1 MKRPLCLIG
10 TSLAIMTRPA
20 APISPGGAHDGVDA
34 AATPDHFI
42 VPVPPVVDDNFEDRW
57 AHHSHQSL
65 RRSTTTTRTTTPAA
79 HSLASNI
86 THHTHALPQRHL
98 YHATTGTFKNLVL
111 LLRFSDHAT
120 RRLPTQSDISR
131 LYNSE
136 EHTVP
141 TNKYL
146 VKASSGSNGSRG
158 RGDGKSKD
166 DIDEIVPS
174 GSIRQVYHQN
184 SYGTFTIETTV
195 IDWITLRHP
204 ESYYASGNHGFS
216 KFKTAIIEALNILD
230 DNPKKYFKPYG
241 GTLKKKYDRE
251 FDFTK
256 FDIDENGA
264 LDGLGILHSGYGA
277 EFGGTDCNGA
287 INEKRIWS
295 HKGGIEWMSNQ
306 HTDTTEDDVRVH
318 RYYVSSALRGKCHAN
333 IVRMGVICH
342 ELGHY
347 LGLPDLYDGTFEGSG
362 LGAYDFMSQ
371 SWGWDGGGIYPPN
384 LSAWSRLGVGWARAT
399 VIDKDG
405 TYELRASTI
414 SNVVYKITAGYPEG
428 EYLLLENRQ
437 PYGYDS
443 KIEQGGIAI
452 YHVDENASGQTRR
465 GYPSLGDDHDDDG
478 QVSWPE
484 NGKHYKVALLAA
496 DGNYDLERGA
506 NQGDGG
512 DLWHAGSKLTE
523 LFPNG
528 GGEGNFPNTDA
539 YQNGDVRSTGITIS
553 GFSESGSVMTF
564 SVEGLHQVVV
574 SLDSV
579 FATSKPTTLEP
590 TTSKP
595 VTQPPTTT
603 EPTSSPSTSK
613 PSQQPSYAPVTPRPT
628 SPPTPPPPKK
638 ISITPEPMCGNLC
651 VVPLPSGECPP
662 DPHALPN
669 CLNVPIG
676 ALCDADGECETDQ
689 YLNNC
694 MSYDVYQRVECGA
707 IYSTARNPAVA
718 TVTSTTTTTATTTDT
733 TNVANSASDDTSG
746 EAQQLCSNLC
756 TVPLHPREC
765 PSNPYDLSDCLNVP
779 IGALC
784 EADGECDTDMYLNN
798 CLTYDVYRSV
808 ECGAASSSAIDDDST
823 DTTTPATADSS
834 LNMANFPSAAAA
846 ASAQAWAN
854 PGDASVLHQ
863 KDAALDGMTNW
874 NTPFIVTHPVEDE
887 PIVTMTAA
895 TGSPTDS
902 LTYSPTEFLEDDP
915 IVALIAT
922 SRPTDPSTKFPS
934 RLPSNQPTLPTTKFP
949 TKAPSRSPSVKP
961 TVLVITGSSSHRP
974 DVKPF
979 TGVDTTRSDSAGHD
993 GVNSCPYYPGWILG
1007 VSHCLKDCHQ
1017 PPYMYSDSK
1026 FEFDTL
1032 EECCDLHYQGKQSC
1046 RAQTLLALE
1055 EMSSDEDGSGVLGS
1069 VGGQVWKDANGNHWQ
1084 DPNER
1089 RMGNG
1094 VPGAVV
1100 DLYECPSSTASNN
1113 PLRVRNSVKSTL
1125 TSLDGSYLLQEIQ
1138 PGRYYVQVAVPER
1151 YHLSSTITGWDRVF
1165 DSDFDGEG
1173 KSQCLDLTGGKEIML
1188 NAGLI
1193 PNGPVDELADST
1205 LADTNTELVSAAGND
1220 ETEIEDE
1227 VTDLSPT
1234 LEDNSSSEAE
1244 QNDEDEDV
1252 LIDVA
1257 SYSAM
1262 HTKKRTSN
1270 NGKGNPVRK
1279 NVQPRGI
1286 TSPSSA
1292 VHTKSFLRGS
1302 SSSYSDTD
1310 SALTGTS
1317 SAVSTT
1323 MIAISPTDDVT
1334 IHSNEDIRFVGG
1346 LGELLVGPQSS
1357 WQNNIL
1363 LKFDVTPSALTGQ
1376 RDYRAASRA
1385 VLRLYSLKSCPSGG
1399 VIHYAS
1405 SNSWDEDHVA
1415 WSTSPNAE
1423 YVVATIGQTRPH
1435 SWVDVDVTGLLLT
1448 DTGIATLR
1456 ITPERNNHSWGAKY
1470 SSKENKGGHPAP
1482 ELRVFF

>member
-10 TSLAIMTRPA
+10 TSLAIMTRMA
-20 APISPGGAHDGVDA
+20 APISPGGAHDAVDA
-34 AATPDHFI
+34 AATLEQFI
-42 VPVPPVVDDNFEDRW
+42 VPVPPVVDDNIEDQW

-65 RRSTTTTRTTTPAA
+65 RRSTTTTTTTREA
-79 HSLASNI
+79 HSRASNI
-86 THHTHALPQRHL
+86 THHPHALPQRHL

-111 LLRFSDHAT
+111 LLRFSDHAN
-120 RRLPTQSDISR
+120 RVLPTQSDISR

-136 EHTVP
+136 DHFIP

-146 VKASSGSNGSRG
+146 AEASSGKDGG
-158 RGDGKSKD
+158 RGKGEDD
-166 DIDEIVPS
+166 DIDDIVPS
-174 GSIRQVYHQN
+174 GSVRQVYLQN

-195 IDWITLRHP
+195 IDWITLKHT

-230 DNPKKYFKPYG
+230 DNPKKYFKLHG
-241 GTLKKKYDRE
+241 GTLKRKYDRE
-251 FDFTK
+251 FDFSK
-256 FDIDENGA
+256 FDVDENGA

-295 HKGGIEWMSNQ
+295 HKGGLEWVSNR

-347 LGLPDLYDGTFEGSG
+347 LGLPDLYDGTFKGTG

-384 LSAWSRLGVGWARAT
+384 LSAWTRLDVGWARAT

-405 TYELRASTI
+405 TYELGASTI

-465 GYPSLGDDHDDDG
+465 GYPSQEDDHEDDG
-478 QVSWPE
+478 QLSWPE
-484 NGKHYKVALLAA
+484 NGNHYKVSLLAA
-496 DGNYDLERGA
+496 DGNYDLERGT
-506 NQGDGG
+506 NQGDDG

-523 LFPNG
+523 LLPNG
-528 GGEGNFPNTDA
+528 GDKGNFPNTDA
-539 YQNGDVRSTGITIS
+539 YQNGHVRSTGIRIS
-553 GFSESGSVMTF
+553 GFSESGIVMTF
-564 SVEGLHQVVV
+564 LVEGLRQEAV
-574 SLDSV
+574 SLDSM

-590 TTSKP
+590 TSKP
-595 VTQPPTTT
+595 VTQPPTTI

-628 SPPTPPPPKK
+628 SPPTTAPPKK
-638 ISITPEPMCGNLC
+638 MSITPEPMCGNLC
-651 VVPLPSGECPP
+651 VSPLPSGKCPP
-662 DPHALPN
+662 DPYALPN

-694 MSYDVYQRVECGA
+694 MNYDVYQRVECGA
-707 IYSTARNPAVA
+707 TYTTARNPAA
-718 TVTSTTTTTATTTDT
+718 TMVTSTTTTTATTTGT
-733 TNVANSASDDTSG
+733 ANSASDDVSG

-779 IGALC
+779 IGSLC
-784 EADGECDTDMYLNN
+784 DADGECDTNTYLNN
-798 CLTYDVYRSV
+798 CLTYDVYRRV
-808 ECGAASSSAIDDDST
+808 ECGAASSSAIDDSST
-823 DTTTPATADSS
+823 DTSNPATTDTS
-834 LNMANFPSAAAA
+834 LNMANFHSAAAS
-846 ASAQAWAN
+846 SAQAWAD
-854 PGDASVLHQ
+854 PGDASVSHQ
-863 KDAALDGMTNW
+863 KDAAIDGMTNW
-874 NTPFIVTHPVEDE
+874 NTPFIVTQPTEDKE
-887 PIVTMTAA
+887 IVTVTAA
-895 TGSPTDS
+895 TGSPT
-902 LTYSPTEFLEDDP
+902 YSPTEFLQDDP
-915 IVALIAT
+915 ILTSIAT
-922 SRPTDPSTKFPS
+922 SRPTDPSTKFLS
-934 RLPSNQPTLPTTKFP
+934 RLPSNQTTLPTKKLP

-961 TVLVITGSSSHRP
+961 TMLIITGSSSHKP

-979 TGVDTTRSDSAGHD
+979 TGVDTTRLDSASHD
-993 GVNSCPYYPGWILG
+993 EVNSCPYYPGWILG

-1017 PPYMYSDSK
+1017 PPYMYSNSI

-1055 EMSSDEDGSGVLGS
+1055 EMSSDEGVSGVLGS
-1069 VGGQVWKDANGNHWQ
+1069 VGGQVWKDVNGNHWQ

-1094 VPGAVV
+1094 VPGVV
-1100 DLYECPSSTASNN
+1100 VGLYECPSSTASNN
-1113 PLRVRNSVKSTL
+1113 PLMVRNSVKSTL
-1125 TSLDGSYLLQEIQ
+1125 TSLDGSYLLQEIL
-1138 PGRYYVQVAVPER
+1138 PGRYYVQVALPER
-1151 YHLSSTITGWDRVF
+1151 YHLSTDITGWDRVF

-1173 KSQCLDLTGGKEIML
+1173 KSQCLDLTGGKEIIL

-1193 PNGPVDELADST
+1193 PNSPVDGLPDSNQ
-1205 LADTNTELVSAAGND
+1205 ADTNTELVSSPWND

-1227 VTDLSPT
+1227 MTDLSPV
-1234 LEDNSSSEAE
+1234 LEDNSSSEVE
-1244 QNDEDEDV
+1244 QNDRDEDV

-1262 HTKKRTSN
+1262 HTKKRISN
-1270 NGKGNPVRK
+1270 NRKGHPVSK
-1279 NVQPRGI
+1279 NAQPRGI

-1310 SALTGTS
+1310 YALTGTS
-1317 SAVSTT
+1317 SDVSTT
-1323 MIAISPTDDVT
+1323 MIAISPTDDAT

-1363 LKFDVTPSALTGQ
+1363 LKFDVTLSALTRQ

-1405 SNSWDEDHVA
+1405 SNSWDEEHVT
-1415 WSTSPNAE
+1415 WSTAPDAE

-1448 DTGIATLR
+1448 DTGAATLR
-1456 ITPERNNHSWGAKY
+1456 ITPERSNHSWGAKY
-1470 SSKENKGGHPAP
+1470 SSKENKEGHPAP